1 MKDFDYQ
8 DGTQFRIDEEPASSS
23 SGKSYGKGI
32 DCWSSGWGGN
42 IGGVWA
48 GDWDAKGGPDWGAY
62 WSNAWNTPGYNNW
75 SSGWSSESA
84 GKWIGEPNTEHD
96 TTNPDTRY
104 DQTSMAECESWG
116 RIDWQDLSTNNAAFN
131 QEEPSQKEM
140 DTETVNP
147 KNKKNRNRLKP
158 QRKAKPRGKRE
169 TSEGG
174 EAPNK
179 RAKKKATPPTEKDNA
194 PVPEDKKADLP
205 HVASPTADVKLWV
218 GESFVCVWAIFQN
231 RK

>member
-1 MKDFDYQ
+1 M
-8 DGTQFRIDEEPASSS
+8 GTKRLARFID
-23 SGKSYGKGI
+23 K
-32 DCWSSGWGGN
+32 
-42 IGGVWA
+42 
-48 GDWDAKGGPDWGAY
+48 
-62 WSNAWNTPGYNNW
+62 
-75 SSGWSSESA
+75 
-84 GKWIGEPNTEHD
+84 
-96 TTNPDTRY
+96 
-104 DQTSMAECESWG
+104 
-116 RIDWQDLSTNNAAFN
+116 NAALN

-140 DTETVNP
+140 DTETVNNMD
-147 KNKKNRNRLKP
+147 NKKQKP
-158 QRKAKPRGKRE
+158 IKAPKQKAKPRGKRE